1 MKRFDISA
9 CSIAIATA
17 MVTNI
22 RTSDDHARFKMLAE
36 REGMDS
42 VSDWIAKNSVNQS
55 IALATQLEIAEREMP
70 SLFEIEKPFLSPNL
84 GEAVD
89 LGKSVESAKPDQH
102 LKDIPSHAENVSAPN
117 GKGLTTT
124 FGEVD
129 TLSATDA
136 GGYAHTPTNQGTG
149 AHVAS
154 GESPEVL
161 TDFEP
166 DAKAV
171 FGVPPSPNAEE
182 VATPLV
188 PAASAAEVADT
199 TSTTSTTGT
208 ATNAELDSE
217 GLPWDGRIHSSS
229 KKKLV
234 ENGRWKLIRG
244 VDKDLVETV
253 KSELRAALSAPTPAP
268 VENTQGLHPTPN
280 PLSPKA
286 ADLVAAQMG
295 NTVPAAISW
304 TPAAVGASSQISN
317 FAQLMSAI
325 TANGLKPEFINPVIQ
340 SLGIPSM
347 PVLATRQD
355 LIPSVAAALGL

>member
-22 RTSDDHARFKMLAE
+22 RTGDDHARFKTLAE
-36 REGMDS
+36 REGADS
-42 VSDWIAKNSVNQS
+42 VSEWIAKNAVNQS

-70 SLFEIEKPFLSPNL
+70 RLFEIEKPFLSPNL

-89 LGKSVESAKPDQH
+89 L
-102 LKDIPSHAENVSAPN
+102 KDTHSHAENVSAPN
-117 GKGLTTT
+117 GEDPTTT
-124 FGEVD
+124 SGEVD
-129 TLSATDA
+129 TSSVTDA
-136 GGYAHTPTNQGTG
+136 VEFARTPTDQD
-149 AHVAS
+149 A
-154 GESPEVL
+154 ESPEVL

-166 DAKAV
+166 DAKVV
-171 FGVPPSPNAEE
+171 FGGSPTSVTADNA
-182 VATPLV
+182 PLV
-188 PAASAAEVADT
+188 PAASAAEAVDT
-199 TSTTSTTGT
+199 TSTTSTTEI
-208 ATNAELDSE
+208 ATNVELDSE

-229 KKKLV
+229 KKTLV

-244 VDKDLVETV
+244 VDKDLVEAV
-253 KSELRAALSAPTPAP
+253 KAELRAALSAPAP
-268 VENTQGLHPTPN
+268 VAAQEPETNTQGLHPTPN

-286 ADLVAAQMG
+286 VDLIAAQMG
-295 NTVPAAISW
+295 NTAPAATIG
-304 TPAAVGASSQISN
+304 TPAAAGANSQISN

-325 TANGLKPEFINPVIQ
+325 TANGLKPDFINPIIQ

-355 LIPSVAAALGL
+355 LIPAVAAALGL

>member
-22 RTSDDHARFKMLAE
+22 RTGDDHARFKTLAE
-36 REGMDS
+36 REGADS
-42 VSDWIAKNSVNQS
+42 VSEWIAKNAVNQS

-70 SLFEIEKPFLSPNL
+70 RLFEIEKPFLSPDL

-89 LGKSVESAKPDQH
+89 L
-102 LKDIPSHAENVSAPN
+102 KDTHSHAESTSAPN
-117 GKGLTTT
+117 G
-124 FGEVD
+124 EAD
-129 TLSATDA
+129 TSSVTDA
-136 GGYAHTPTNQGTG
+136 VEFAQNPAFVQVVGRAGEA
-149 AHVAS
+149 
-154 GESPEVL
+154 ESPEVL

-166 DAKAV
+166 DAKVV
-171 FGVPPSPNAEE
+171 FGGSPTSITADSEGTH
-182 VATPLV
+182 ATADDAPLV
-188 PAASAAEVADT
+188 PAASAAEAVDT
-199 TSTTSTTGT
+199 TSTNTTT
-208 ATNAELDSE
+208 EIATNVELDSE

-229 KKKLV
+229 KKTLV

-253 KSELRAALSAPTPAP
+253 KAELRAALSAPAP
-268 VENTQGLHPTPN
+268 VAAQEPETNTQGLHPTPN

-286 ADLVAAQMG
+286 VDLIAAQMG
-295 NTVPAAISW
+295 KTAPAATIG
-304 TPAAVGASSQISN
+304 TPAAAGANSQISN

-325 TANGLKPEFINPVIQ
+325 TANGLKPDFINPIIQ

-355 LIPSVAAALGL
+355 LIPAVAAALGL